1 MDRGSIKI
9 KGPGSALCKVRSAPA
24 YLGPPCAKCK
34 VQSAPA
40 YLEAEGAKCK
50 VHQLTWRLECKVQS
64 APAHLEAG
72 GDKRHM
78 IPHPIPV
85 LQCIVPTSLFPGL
98 HKGFSDVRDFPS
110 SPPLFILH
118 NKDSPTPRPKN
129 HVDVRM
135 DWPSLLTR
143 TMMLLRGSALHRPR
157 SMVSLVCHKFCLCRL
172 PHSTP

>member
-1 MDRGSIKI
+1 
-9 KGPGSALCKVRSAPA
+9 
-24 YLGPPCAKCK
+24 
-34 VQSAPA
+34 VQSA
-40 YLEAEGAKCK
+40 KCTS
-50 VHQLTWRLECKVQS
+50 LPGGWRCKVQS

-72 GDKRHM
+72 GDKRYM
-78 IPHPIPV
+78 IPHRIPV

-118 NKDSPTPRPKN
+118 KDSPTPRPKKPCRCKISTFEDREM
-129 HVDVRM
+129 VQPWMVELIPDLETREMDGASLSISILEM

-143 TMMLLRGSALHRPR
+143 TMMLLRVSALHRPR